1 MLEGPRA
8 SDISRRWKYSQLLIF
23 HYLHTHTHSG
33 RTFCLDDGYYEDSFQ
48 LLNLRFQDSDE
59 EVSRGWLPAP
69 FDDGIPIPSR

>member
-1 MLEGPRA
+1 MLEGPRT

-23 HYLHTHTHSG
+23 HLPPHAYTFW

-69 FDDGIPIPSR
+69 FDDGISIPSR